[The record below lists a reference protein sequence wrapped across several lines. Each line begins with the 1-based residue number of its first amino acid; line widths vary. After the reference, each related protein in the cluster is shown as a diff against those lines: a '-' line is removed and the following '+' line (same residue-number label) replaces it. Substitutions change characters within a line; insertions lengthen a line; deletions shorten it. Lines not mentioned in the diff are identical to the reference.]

1 MALLLHIE
9 TATEICS
16 VALSENGKLLSLH
29 EERSPNSHSATLTL
43 LIETVFADAGG
54 SMQHLDAVVVSAG
67 PGSFTGLRIGVSTAK
82 GLCYALEK
90 PLIAVPTMQAM
101 ASGAVELMKNKNAL
115 YCSVLNSIKQE
126 VYAALYDF
134 NLEEIIPA
142 SPAENTLTEFIP
154 HFNKQP
160 VCFFGT
166 GAKKITANIYGKAET
181 LPDFSNS
188 AKDMI
193 RLAESFFEKKKFV
206 SVEYFEPL
214 YVKGFFTRTP
224 VK

>member
-16 VALSENGKLLSLH
+16 VALSENRKLLSLH

-43 LIETVFADAGG
+43 LIEKAFADAGL
-54 SMQHLDAVVVSAG
+54 SIQSLDAVAVSAG

-101 ASGAVELMKNKNAL
+101 AAGAVEQMKNENAL

-126 VYAALYDF
+126 VYAGLYDF

-142 SPAENTLTEFIP
+142 SPTENTLTEFIP
-154 HFNKQP
+154 YFKEQQ
-160 VCFFGT
+160 VYFFGT
-166 GAKKITANIYGKAET
+166 GAKKIPANIYGKAEM
-181 LPDFSNS
+181 LPDFLNS

-193 RLAESFFEKKKFV
+193 RVADSLFEKRQFV
-206 SVEYFEPL
+206 SMEYFEPL
-214 YVKGFFTRTP
+214 YVKGFVTRVP
-224 VK
+224 AK

>member
-16 VALSENGKLLSLH
+16 VALSENEKLLSLH

-43 LIETVFADAGG
+43 LIEKVFADAGR
-54 SMQHLDAVVVSAG
+54 SMRNLDAVAVSAG

-82 GLCYALEK
+82 GLCYALER

-101 ASGAVELMKNKNAL
+101 AAGAVELMKNESAL

-142 SPAENTLTEFIP
+142 SPAENSLVEFIP
-154 HFNKQP
+154 HFKEHL
-160 VCFFGT
+160 VYFFGT
-166 GAKKITANIYGKAET
+166 GARKIPVNLYGKAET
-181 LPDFSNS
+181 LPAFSNS
-188 AKDMI
+188 AKDLI
-193 RLAESFFEKKKFV
+193 RVAEGLFNKHQFV

-214 YVKGFFTRTP
+214 YVKGFVTRVP
-224 VK
+224 AK